1 MSPFT
6 SQENHLRFELPPLEN
21 DVASAE
27 TLTHRK
33 ANYVPFVQELNFSA
47 IENEDEFEDEDDS

>member
-21 DVASAE
+21 DVGVRVALGTELSGV
-27 TLTHRK
+27 TLATM
-33 ANYVPFVQELNFSA
+33 Q
-47 IENEDEFEDEDDS
+47 